1 MPQYSR
7 TTGNG
12 SWEYGTT
19 FFSWYTLH
27 GKNHNRKI
35 VTVRHSKSYIKK
47 IIDMKIFLLKH
58 LYPSTFNI
66 KYFFQNFVFFRED
79 YGLQGISQNSSLLFW
94 KLRVKHTRIRDF
106 TSLHILICEM
116 DTETLHRKWSFPS
129 RISSVNMTNSALTK
143 FLMENFIFVD
153 NEVSSCHYIPW
164 VFFSKPL
171 AYFQK
176 NFL

>member
-1 MPQYSR
+1 MTWKYFCLNIFTQVQLILNIFSKI
-7 TTGNG
+7 
-12 SWEYGTT
+12 
-19 FFSWYTLH
+19 FFSS
-27 GKNHNRKI
+27 G
-35 VTVRHSKSYIKK
+35 
-47 IIDMKIFLLKH
+47 
-58 LYPSTFNI
+58 
-66 KYFFQNFVFFRED
+66 ED
-79 YGLQGISQNSSLLFW
+79 YGLQCISQNSSLLFW

-106 TSLHILICEM
+106 TSLHIRTCEM

-153 NEVSSCHYIPW
+153 KEVSSCHHIPW